1 MRTARFARSLTRSRA
16 HGKEVF
22 VFELNASISCL
33 FNPLWFSPSGLGQGL
48 KNIGLPNVGA
58 NMVNLASNPLLANAG
73 TGLGANPLLSNTPFA
88 NPKVGLN
95 ANVNGKERLMLSKIY
110 C

>member
-1 MRTARFARSLTRSRA
+1 M
-16 HGKEVF
+16 
-22 VFELNASISCL
+22 
-33 FNPLWFSPSGLGQGL
+33 

-58 NMVNLASNPLLANAG
+58 NMVNMASNPLLANAG

-95 ANVNGKERLMLSKIY
+95 ANVNGKRKTLLCYLHLAKYEEGIYIIKWIPLSTNSIITKFLNF
-110 C
+110 

>member
-1 MRTARFARSLTRSRA
+1 MERNGFYFLDPIERNMQFDRSL
-16 HGKEVF
+16 GMGE
-22 VFELNASISCL
+22 
-33 FNPLWFSPSGLGQGL
+33 GL

-88 NPKVGLN
+88 SPKLGLN
-95 ANVNGKERLMLSKIY
+95 ANINGKPASISKWRATVTCLRGIWSDIPKS
-110 C
+110 